1 MKQLNRR
8 EFLKLGAILAGGAA
22 LAACAPAAAP
32 APAAPAATAAPAAAA
47 PAATAAPKAAAPA
60 AGAAKKKL
68 EIFSW
73 WTSGGE
79 IEALNAL
86 LDPFKKKY
94 PDVEVI
100 NAAIA
105 GGSSSGGDMKV
116 VLQTRMMG
124 GDPPE
129 SFQIHLGGELL
140 DGSYVSADKME
151 PLDFLYKEEGWDKVF
166 PKQLIDI
173 ASKDGKPY
181 SVPVNIHRSNMMWY
195 NKKMFDDIGAKP
207 PKTWDEFFVVAEKLK
222 AKGLPAI
229 AISESAAGQAA
240 HVFETVL
247 IANMGPEKFAGLFNG
262 TTKWDDPAVK
272 TSLEMF
278 KKILGYANPD
288 YLSVGWGDLNDLM
301 INGKAAMMVMG
312 DWTPG
317 VLWSKGFKDF
327 GWQAAPGNEGIYQ
340 MLSDSFGLPKN
351 VKNREAAINF
361 LKMVGSKEGQDG
373 FNVPKGSIPART
385 DADMS
390 KYTDY
395 HKWAMEEW
403 KKDKIVPSI
412 VHGAAASLAFMT
424 DYMNAVNVFATKK
437 DVDQTAAAI
446 LKAAKD
452 AGLQK

>member
-22 LAACAPAAAP
+22 IAACAPAPAP
-32 APAAPAATAAPAAAA
+32 APAAPAAQKPAEAPK
-47 PAATAAPKAAAPA
+47 ATEAPKAAAPA
-60 AGAAKKKL
+60 AGGKKL

-86 LDPFKKKY
+86 LDAFKKKY
-94 PDVEVI
+94 PGIEIV

-105 GGSSSGGDMKV
+105 GGTSSGGDMKA

-129 SFQIHLGGELL
+129 SFQVHLGGELL
-140 DGSYVSADKME
+140 GSYVAADRME

-166 PKQLIDI
+166 PPQLIGI

-181 SVPVNIHRSNMMWY
+181 SVPVNIHRANVLWY

-207 PKTWDEFFVVAEKLK
+207 PKTWDEFFAVADKFK
-222 AKGLPAI
+222 AKNIPALAI
-229 AISESAAGQAA
+229 AESSAGFAA

-247 IANMGPEKFAGLFNG
+247 IAVMGPEKFTGLFTG
-262 TTKWDDPAVK
+262 KTRWDDPDIKKA
-272 TSLEMF
+272 LEIY
-278 KKILGYANPD
+278 KKVLGYANPD
-288 YLSVGWGDLNDLM
+288 YLSVSWGDVNDLM
-301 INGKAAMMVMG
+301 VNGKVPMMIMG

-327 GWQAAPGNEGIYQ
+327 GWQAAPGNEGVYQ

-351 VKNREAAINF
+351 VKNRDAAINF
-361 LKMVGSKEGQDG
+361 LRIVGSKEGQDG
-373 FNVPKGSIPART
+373 FNPAKGSIPART
-385 DADMS
+385 DADVS
-390 KYTDY
+390 KYSDY
-395 HKWAMEEW
+395 HKWAMEAW
-403 KKDKIVPSI
+403 KKEKLVPSI
-412 VHGAAASLAFMT
+412 VHGAAAPVAFMT
-424 DYMNAVNVFATKK
+424 DYMNAINVFATKK
-437 DVDQTAAAI
+437 DVDQAAAAI

-452 AGLQK
+452 AGFQK